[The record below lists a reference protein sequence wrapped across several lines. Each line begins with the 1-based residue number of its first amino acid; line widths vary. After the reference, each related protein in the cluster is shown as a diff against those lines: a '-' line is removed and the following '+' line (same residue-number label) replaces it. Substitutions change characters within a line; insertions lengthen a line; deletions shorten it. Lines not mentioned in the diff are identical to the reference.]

1 MDTPL
6 ARLLPLLLL
15 PAILA
20 AAPPPLPPQA
30 PVTPDAAEP
39 LERHPEWDAPYT
51 RLIRQATTGPQFSTA
66 LVDHL
71 PASATVPT
79 PLAFFGYVAGA
90 PDRLTYAEDV
100 HAYLRALA
108 AASPRVKVFSI
119 GRSEEGREMV
129 AVAVADEATIAAL
142 DRYREITQ
150 RLSDPRRVSEAEAQA
165 LIAEGK
171 PIYWLTGAMHSPET
185 GSPEMLMEL
194 AYRLAVEDTPMIR
207 AIRANVI
214 TLITPVLEVD
224 GRDRMVDLVRW
235 RQANPS
241 SPMPPLA
248 YWGHYAGHDN
258 NRDTLGLGL
267 ALTRNVLKAFF
278 DWHPQVLHDLH
289 ESIPF
294 LYISTGT
301 GPYNAWLDPLTIA
314 EFTRMA
320 DLEVQQLTA
329 LGLPGVW
336 THGFYD
342 GWSPN
347 YMFWVGMGHNAIG
360 RFYETFGNLVPS
372 TQDRTIRGW
381 SERAWFR
388 PNPPLPAVRWSLRD
402 NVNYQE
408 SGVLLALADTAG
420 NRKHFLEQY
429 WTLGKRAV
437 AKARTEG
444 PAAYVFDG
452 AQKRQGQLRDL
463 ARLLQAD
470 GIEVEVADRAFAVAP
485 LWPPPTS
492 DRGGDEAKPGS
503 GRPPAK
509 RPPSGSEP
517 VSFASGSLVVRMD
530 QPYSRLADALLDT
543 QYVRG
548 DERVYDD
555 SGWTLGL
562 ARNLEFRRIVN
573 PDVLAVP
580 MHPWRDTRPAA
591 VALKGA
597 VLAVA
602 NTADTDLVRLRTA
615 LPGARFLVTL
625 EAIKGPRPWPVGTV
639 LIPLEGADTAAVG
652 GALAALNL
660 RTETLAAMPAV
671 PTREF
676 ALPRV
681 ALLHTWLSTQQE
693 GWYRLAFEN
702 LGIPYAYIST
712 QQVAGDGDLRAKFDV
727 IVFPPT
733 DASPQEIVDGLPPG
747 PPLPWKKTAL
757 TPNLGVDSTDD
768 MRPGLGVAGVA
779 SLARFVERGGLLIT
793 VQETAR
799 WAIEFGLVRW
809 VKVVGT
815 PKLKASGS
823 LVRAVVTDPAS
834 PVAWGY
840 DDFVPVYFDGGP
852 AFRVGA
858 FDRPERE
865 PARPSGR
872 GGVDDPDVPQG
883 RPYVAPPE
891 RPTPAPGEEGFQPPE
906 DYRAFAEAYLPRPAD
921 RPRVIAAFPKKADE
935 ILLSGMLEGGEE
947 IAGKAVVIDA
957 PLGRGH
963 ILLFA
968 CNPMWRV
975 STQGT
980 YALVTNAIFNFD
992 RLGLG
997 WPPAK

>member
-1 MDTPL
+1 MRTPF
-6 ARLLPLLLL
+6 RHLLPFLLL
-15 PAILA
+15 PAA
-20 AAPPPLPPQA
+20 GTTATPAAPPPA
-30 PVTPDAAEP
+30 AAEVAQA
-39 LERHPEWDAPYT
+39 LRAHPEWDAEYT
-51 RLIRQATTGPQFSTA
+51 RRIREATTGPQFSTL

-79 PLAFFGYVAGA
+79 PLGFFGHIAGA

-108 AASPRVKVFSI
+108 AASPRVKVFTI
-119 GRSEEGREMV
+119 GHSEEGREMV
-129 AVAVADEATIAAL
+129 AAAVADEATIAAL
-142 DRYREITQ
+142 DRYREITR
-150 RLSDPRRVSEAEAQA
+150 RLADPRSVSETEARA

-194 AYRLAVEDTPMIR
+194 AYRLAVEDTPMVR

-235 RQANPS
+235 QQANPT

-248 YWGHYAGHDN
+248 YWGHYVGHDD

-267 ALTRNVLKAFF
+267 ALTRNVLKAFLE
-278 DWHPQVLHDLH
+278 WHPQVLHDLH

-294 LYISTGT
+294 LYVSTGT
-301 GPYNAWLDPLTIA
+301 GPYNAWLDPLMIA

-329 LGLPGVW
+329 MGLPGVW

-360 RFYETFGNLVPS
+360 RFYETFGNLVPA
-372 TQDRTIRGW
+372 TEDRVVRDW

-388 PNPPLPAVRWSLRD
+388 PNPPLPVVRWSLRD

-408 SGVLLALADTAG
+408 SGALLALDDMAA
-420 NRKHFLEQY
+420 NRTHFLEQY
-429 WTLGKRAV
+429 WTLGRRAV

-444 PAAYVFDG
+444 PAAYVLDG
-452 AQKRQGQLRDL
+452 GQKRQGQLRDL
-463 ARLLQAD
+463 ARLLAAD
-470 GIEVEVADRAFAVAP
+470 GIEVQVAERAFAVAP
-485 LWPPPTS
+485 LWPPRPATPTPGAAA
-492 DRGGDEAKPGS
+492 DAQPAAKDNTRTGT
-503 GRPPAK
+503 
-509 RPPSGSEP
+509 EP
-517 VSFASGSLVVRMD
+517 VRFAAGSLIVRMD

-562 ARNLEFRRIVN
+562 ARNLECRRIVN

-580 MHPWRDTRPAA
+580 MRPWRDDAPAA
-591 VALKGA
+591 GALTGA
-597 VLAVA
+597 VLVVA

-615 LPGARFLVTL
+615 LPAVRMLVA
-625 EAIKGPRPWPVGTV
+625 EDEVKGRQSWPAGTV
-639 LIPLEGADTAAVG
+639 LVPLDGHASDIAA
-652 GALAALNL
+652 ALAKL
-660 RTETLAAMPAV
+660 RLRHSTLAAMPAV
-671 PTREF
+671 ATHEL

-681 ALLHTWLSTQQE
+681 ALLHTWLSTRQE
-693 GWYRLAFEN
+693 GWFRLAFEE

-712 QQVAGDGDLRAKFDV
+712 QQVAGDPELLSRFDV
-727 IVFPPT
+727 VVFPPA
-733 DASPQEIVDGLPPG
+733 DATPQQIVTGMPPG
-747 PPLPWKKTAL
+747 PPLPWRKTAL
-757 TPNLGVDSTDD
+757 TPNLGVDETDD
-768 MRPGLGVAGVA
+768 MRPGLGAAGVA
-779 SLARFVERGGLLIT
+779 HLAAFVERGGLLIT
-793 VQETAR
+793 VQDTAR
-799 WAIEFGLVRW
+799 LAIDCGLARW
-809 VKVVGT
+809 VTVAET
-815 PKLKASGS
+815 PGLKAAGS
-823 LVRAVVTDPAS
+823 LLAAEVTDRSS
-834 PVAWGY
+834 PVAYGY
-840 DDFVPVYFDGGP
+840 DASLPVYFDGAP
-852 AFRVGA
+852 VFAVGV
-858 FDRPERE
+858 FDRPERGSR
-865 PARPSGR
+865 RPSGR
-872 GGVDDPDVPQG
+872 GGAHDPDVPQG

-891 RPTPAPGEEGFQPPE
+891 RPTPAPGEAGFQPPE
-906 DYRAFAEAYLPRPAD
+906 DYRAFAAAYLPRPAD
-921 RPRVIAAFPKKADE
+921 RPRIVVAFVKRPDDL
-935 ILLSGMLEGGEE
+935 LLSGMLAGGDE
-947 IAGKAVVIDA
+947 IAGQAVVVDA
-957 PLGRGH
+957 PLGRGQV
-963 ILLFA
+963 LLFG

-980 YALVTNAIFNFD
+980 YALVTNAIFNFN

-997 WPPAK
+997 RPAGNE